1 MNVEPLR
8 TVLQGEGVPV
18 HAMKAFLTTALDGGE
33 LSASHPSYSV
43 PGVKVPST
51 HLIGGWV
58 GPTIGLDALVTKIS
72 CLCQEMKY
80 DACHPA
86 NSLAT
91 ILP

>member
-1 MNVEPLR
+1 L
-8 TVLQGEGVPV
+8 L
-18 HAMKAFLTTALDGGE
+18 
-33 LSASHPSYSV
+33 ASHPSYSV
-43 PGVKVPST
+43 PDVKAPNT

-58 GPTIGLDALVTKIS
+58 DPAVCLDALVTKIS
-72 CLCQEMKY
+72 CLCQKMKY